1 MKATDFYKIYYGKK
15 SLIWYR
21 GYFNDDLKE
30 EEIDEILALMDI
42 EHVVVGHCSNKKV
55 VQLYHQKI
63 FGVDSSIKKGKYG
76 EILWIKNN
84 HYSRRTLTGKKKE
97 FKEKKKT
104 KK

>member
-1 MKATDFYKIYYGKK
+1 MKATDFYKTYYGKK

-30 EEIDEILALMDI
+30 EEISEILELI
-42 EHVVVGHCSNKKV
+42 NSEHVVVGHCSNKKV

-84 HYSRRTLTGKKKE
+84 HYSRRTLKGKKKE
-97 FKEKKKT
+97 FKDKKKH
-104 KK
+104 